1 MPRSEHG
8 SRRCR
13 TAPRIGPLET
23 SMRNTISENLHDAS
37 QPVRWRRRSNSHGR
51 RHDARTDPSCPI
63 AKKNCEWLHRNNA
76 SYQADAGQ
84 DQPMLLHDVFSSFDM
99 DSKQR
104 KLWVFASIFTEHT
117 TDRTRTSRYQQ
128 STLFNSAFAPCW
140 PRFHAFFSQGVAPE
154 HPDVVGP
161 SLCAFRSPAGIGVS
175 IGALPPGAW
184 QQSVGRGRK
193 ITR

>member
-1 MPRSEHG
+1 
-8 SRRCR
+8 
-13 TAPRIGPLET
+13 
-23 SMRNTISENLHDAS
+23 MRNTISENLHDAS

-63 AKKNCEWLHRNNA
+63 AKKNCEWLHRNDA

-117 TDRTRTSRYQQ
+117 TAARAPQGTSKVPFLIPHSHLVGRDFM
-128 STLFNSAFAPCW
+128 L
-140 PRFHAFFSQGVAPE
+140 FFSQGVAPE
-154 HPDVVGP
+154 HPNVVGP

-193 ITR
+193 IRR